1 MMQLVGVG
9 QHTMQLADFFERTQ
23 FSYWKKSTL
32 NYNVYM
38 ALAVVLGFFA
48 VDQLYL
54 RSPISFLIKLAG
66 NFLLFGIFYFYDVLE
81 AVFNSS
87 KVKLFGTSVPLV
99 GQLGVGAGMFYE
111 GLGSPSRDDLKREWN
126 FVIYAAL
133 LFVTGLVGLDS
144 WYLGDT
150 MSCVLRAGSAI
161 SIIFL
166 PVAFI
171 WWLTQLWQFFF
182 QTDKLLD
189 MNWRFFGAPEPPYPV
204 PPCPGILQ
212 QITIW
217 VLETGIT
224 IAEQIPG
231 LNLFVPWAKR
241 VVAALRIAYGMAEE
255 VVAVVTEGVP
265 ATVAAVQSL
274 GEPALKG
281 FSRDVAEA
289 RTGAATPEPQPQPEP
304 KKQVG
309 GSLQGSTTAVGAALL
324 AAIAATSVSGAARF
338 FGRMTQN
345 GSQRSGE
352 RENDTPPV
360 PGSI

>member
-1 MMQLVGVG
+1 
-9 QHTMQLADFFERTQ
+9 MQLADFFERTQ
-23 FSYWKKSTL
+23 FGYWKKSTL
-32 NYNVYM
+32 NYNVYL

-48 VDQLYL
+48 IDQLYL
-54 RSPISFLIKLAG
+54 RSPISFLIKLVG
-66 NFLLFGIFYFYDVLE
+66 NFALFGIFYFYDILE

-87 KVKLFGTSVPLV
+87 KVKLFGTSVPLL

-126 FVIYAAL
+126 FLIYAGL

-189 MNWRFFGAPEPPYPV
+189 MNWRFFGAPEPDYPV

-217 VLETGIT
+217 VLETGIAV
-224 IAEQIPG
+224 AEQIPG
-231 LNLFVPWAKR
+231 VNMFVPWARR
-241 VVAALRIAYGMAEE
+241 VVAALRIAYGMVEE
-255 VVAVVTEGVP
+255 AVAVATEGVP
-265 ATVAAVQSL
+265 ATVAAVESL

-281 FSRDVAEA
+281 FSGDVAAA
-289 RTGAATPEPQPQPEP
+289 RASAGAAAAAAVPAQT
-304 KKQVG
+304 KQVG
-309 GSLQGSTTAVGAALL
+309 GGSGATSPAVGAALL
-324 AAIAATSVSGAARF
+324 AAVAAAAVSGAARF
-338 FGRMTQN
+338 FSRMTQN

-352 RENDTPPV
+352 RENDTPPI
-360 PGSI
+360 PGTL